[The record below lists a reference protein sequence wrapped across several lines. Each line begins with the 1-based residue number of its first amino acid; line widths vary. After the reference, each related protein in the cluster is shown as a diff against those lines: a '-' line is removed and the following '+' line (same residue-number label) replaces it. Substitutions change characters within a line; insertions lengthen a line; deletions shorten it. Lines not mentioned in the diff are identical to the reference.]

1 LQSIFVNLKN
11 NEIVVIIFK
20 KKRVSRMIT
29 NTELEYKGDLYP
41 SEIVSFKQEGDS
53 VYFHTDNSVILKL
66 TVLRDSMIRFR
77 YTTKGYFSNDFSY
90 AIDKSHSHGYNFL
103 EVTEDNHHYQI
114 KTSKV
119 QCRIQKIDM
128 RVSIYDLNEN
138 VLLEDE
144 LGFHWEE
151 SYEYGGNIVKM
162 SKASKDGECFYG
174 LGDKATQLNLKGKR
188 VENFATDQYAFS
200 KDQEPLYKVVPFYIG
215 LQKKESYGIFFD
227 NTFRTYFDFCH
238 ERRNVTSFWAEGGE
252 MNYYFIYGPLMQDVV
267 TTYTD
272 LTGKPELPPLWA
284 LGYHQCKWSY
294 YPESNVKE
302 VAAKFRELQIPCD
315 AIYLDIDYM
324 DGFRCFIW
332 NKNYF
337 PDPKRMVAELAEDG
351 FKTIVIIDPGI
362 KIDKEYSIYK
372 EALEKDY
379 FCKRAD
385 GPFMKGKVWPGECNF
400 PDYTNPEVR
409 EWWAGLFKELIS
421 DIGVKGVW
429 NDMNEPAVMEV
440 PNKTFPMDVRHNY
453 DGNPCS
459 HRKAH
464 NIYGTQMARATYHG
478 VKRFAYP
485 KRPFVIT
492 RSAYAG
498 AQRYT
503 SSWTGDNVASWEHLW
518 IANIQVQ
525 RMCISGMGFTG
536 SDIGGFAEQ
545 PSGELYARWIQLGV
559 FHPFCRTHSSG
570 DHGDQEPWAFDEEV
584 IDITRK
590 FVNLRY
596 QLLPYLYTMFWQ
608 YIEEGIPMLKPLV
621 YYDQDDTQTHY
632 RNDEFIFGNQILV
645 CPILEPNSLG
655 RRMYIPNGQWY
666 NYWTNEFIS
675 GGKEIWVDTKFDQ
688 IPIFVKAGA
697 IIPKYPVQQYV
708 GEKEITELTL
718 DLYFNEGKEKSEIY
732 EDAQDGYDYKKGRY
746 SLLSLQ
752 TIGKEKELIV
762 QLHKEGKYITSYSTF
777 KINLFGLPFSVKE
790 IEIDNVKIDFDR
802 KSLDK
807 ENYLII
813 DKEFTEL
820 HIIGN

>member
-1 LQSIFVNLKN
+1 MFERDIS
-11 NEIVVIIFK
+11 VIIINSF
-20 KKRVSRMIT
+20 SDMIT
-29 NTELEYKGDLYP
+29 NTSLEYKGDLYP
-41 SEIVSFKQEGDS
+41 SKIVSFEHEGDS
-53 VYFHTDNSVILKL
+53 IFFNTDNKVILKV
-66 TVLRDSMIRFR
+66 TILRDSLIRFR
-77 YTTKGYFSNDFSY
+77 FTTKGYFSNDFSY
-90 AIDKSHSHGYNFL
+90 AIDKTQLHGYNFL
-103 EVTEDNHHYQI
+103 ELTEEETYFQI
-114 KTSKV
+114 RTSKV
-119 QCRIQKIDM
+119 KCKIQKADL
-128 RVSIYDLNEN
+128 RLSIYDLND
-138 VLLEDE
+138 LLILEDE

-162 SKASKDGECFYG
+162 SKSSKDGECFYG
-174 LGDKATQLNLKGKR
+174 LGDKATQMNLKGKR
-188 VENFATDQYAFS
+188 LENFATDQYAYQ

-215 LQKKESYGIFFD
+215 LHNKQSYGIFFD
-227 NTFRTYFDFCH
+227 NTFRTFFDFCQ
-238 ERRNVTSFWAEGGE
+238 ERRNVSSFWAEGGE
-252 MNYYFIYGPLMQDVV
+252 MNYYFIYGPQMQDVV

-272 LTGKPELPPLWA
+272 LTGKPELPPLWV

-294 YPESNVKE
+294 YPESKVKE
-302 VAAKFRELQIPCD
+302 ITSKFRELKIPCD

-324 DGFRCFIW
+324 EGFRCFTW

-362 KIDKEYSIYK
+362 KIDKDYWVYQ

-385 GPFMKGKVWPGECNF
+385 GPYMKGKVWPGECNF
-400 PDYTNPEVR
+400 PDYTNPVVR

-421 DIGVKGVW
+421 DVGVKGVW

-440 PNKTFPMDVRHNY
+440 PNKTFPMDVRHVY

-478 VKRFAYP
+478 VKRFTYP

-492 RSAYAG
+492 RSAYSG

-503 SSWTGDNVASWEHLW
+503 SSWTGDNVATWEHLW

-525 RMCISGMGFTG
+525 RMSISGMGFTG

-545 PSGELYARWIQLGV
+545 PTGELYARWIQLGV

-570 DHGDQEPWAFDEEV
+570 DHGNQEPWAFDEEV
-584 IDITRK
+584 INITRK
-590 FVNLRY
+590 FVSLRY

-621 YYDQDDTQTHY
+621 YYDQEDTQTHY

-645 CPILEPNSLG
+645 CPILEPNAVG
-655 RRMYIPNGQWY
+655 RRMYIPRGEWY
-666 NYWTNEFIS
+666 NYWTNEFS
-675 GGKEIWVDTKFDQ
+675 TGGREIWIDTKFDE
-688 IPIFVKAGA
+688 IPVFVKAGA

-708 GEKEITELTL
+708 GELEFDELTL
-718 DLYFNEGKEKSEIY
+718 DLYFKNGKEKSVVY

-746 SLLSLQ
+746 SFLSFR

-762 QLHKEGKYITSYSTF
+762 QLHKEGKYDTPYSKY
-777 KINLFGLPFSVKE
+777 KINLIGLPFKVTE
-790 IEIDNVKIDFDR
+790 IEIDNEIIAFDKIAFE
-802 KSLDK
+802 
-807 ENYLII
+807 ENHFLIV
-813 DKEFTEL
+813 DKEFSEL
-820 HIIGN
+820 HISGE

>member
-1 LQSIFVNLKN
+1 
-11 NEIVVIIFK
+11 
-20 KKRVSRMIT
+20 MIT
-29 NTELEYKGDLYP
+29 NTALEYKGDLYP
-41 SEIVSFKQEGDS
+41 SRIVSHEHEGDTIF
-53 VYFHTDNSVILKL
+53 FHTDNKVILKV
-66 TVLRDSMIRFR
+66 TILRDSLIRFR
-77 YTTKGYFSNDFSY
+77 FTTKGYFSNDFSY
-90 AIDKSHSHGYNFL
+90 AIDKTQLHGYNFL
-103 EVTEDNHHYQI
+103 ELTEEETYFQI
-114 KTSKV
+114 RTSKV
-119 QCRIQKIDM
+119 KCKIQKNDL
-128 RVSIYDLNEN
+128 RLSIYDLNDF
-138 VLLEDE
+138 LILEDE

-162 SKASKDGECFYG
+162 SKSSKDGECFYG
-174 LGDKATQLNLKGKR
+174 LGDKATQMNLKGKR
-188 VENFATDQYAFS
+188 LENFATDQYAFQ
-200 KDQEPLYKVVPFYIG
+200 KEQDPLYKVVPFYIG
-215 LQKKESYGIFFD
+215 LHNKQSYGIFFD
-227 NTFRTYFDFCH
+227 NTFRTFFDFCQ
-238 ERRNVTSFWAEGGE
+238 ERRNVASFWAEGGE
-252 MNYYFIYGPLMQDVV
+252 MNYYFIYGPQMEDVV

-272 LTGKPELPPLWA
+272 LTGKPELPPLWV

-294 YPESNVKE
+294 YPESKVKE
-302 VAAKFRELQIPCD
+302 ITSKFRELKIPCD

-324 DGFRCFIW
+324 EGFRCFTW
-332 NKNYF
+332 SKDYF

-362 KIDKEYSIYK
+362 KVDKDYWVYQ

-385 GPFMKGKVWPGECNF
+385 GPYMKGKVWPGECNF
-400 PDYTNPEVR
+400 PDYTNPVVR

-440 PNKTFPMDVRHNY
+440 PNKTFPMDVRHSY

-492 RSAYAG
+492 RSAYSG

-503 SSWTGDNVASWEHLW
+503 SSWTGDNVATWEHLW

-545 PSGELYARWIQLGV
+545 PTGELYARWIQLGV

-570 DHGDQEPWAFDEEV
+570 DHGNQEPWAFDEEV
-584 IDITRK
+584 INITRK
-590 FVNLRY
+590 FVSLRY

-608 YIEEGIPMLKPLV
+608 YIEEGVPMLKPLV

-645 CPILEPNSLG
+645 CPILEPNALG
-655 RRMYIPNGQWY
+655 RRMYIPRGEWY
-666 NYWTNEFIS
+666 NYWTNEFAT
-675 GGKEIWVDTKFDQ
+675 GGREIWIDTKFDE
-688 IPIFVKAGA
+688 IPVFVKAGA

-708 GEKEITELTL
+708 GELEFDELTL
-718 DLYFNEGKEKSEIY
+718 DLYYKNGKEKSVVY

-746 SLLSLQ
+746 SFLSFSL
-752 TIGKEKELIV
+752 IGKEKELIV
-762 QLHKEGKYITSYSTF
+762 QLHKDGKFDTPYSKF
-777 KINLFGLPFSVKE
+777 KINLIGLPFKVTE
-790 IEIDNVKIDFDR
+790 LEIDNEKVEFDPIR
-802 KSLDK
+802 FE
-807 ENYLII
+807 ENHYLII

-820 HIIGN
+820 HIIGQ

>member
-1 LQSIFVNLKN
+1 
-11 NEIVVIIFK
+11 
-20 KKRVSRMIT
+20 MIT

-41 SEIVSFKQEGDS
+41 SEIVSFEKEVDS
-53 VYFHTDNSVILKL
+53 VYFHTDNSVILKI
-66 TVLRDSMIRFR
+66 TVLRDSLIRFR

-103 EVTEDNHHYQI
+103 EITEENEFYQV

-119 QCRIQKIDM
+119 LCKIQKIDM
-128 RVSIYDLNEN
+128 RISIFDLKET

-151 SYEYGGNIVKM
+151 SFEFGGNIVKM
-162 SKASKDGECFYG
+162 SKASRDGECFYG
-174 LGDKATQLNLKGKR
+174 LGDKATQMNLKGKR
-188 VENFATDQYAFS
+188 LENFATDQYAFK

-215 LQKKESYGIFFD
+215 LQKKQSYGIFFD

-252 MNYYFIYGPLMQDVV
+252 MNYYFIYGPQMHDVV

-294 YPESNVKE
+294 FPESNVKE
-302 VAAKFRELQIPCD
+302 ITAKFRALQIPCD

-324 DGFRCFIW
+324 DGFRCFTW
-332 NKNYF
+332 NKEYF

-362 KIDKEYSIYK
+362 KIDKEYSVYK
-372 EALEKDY
+372 EALAKDY

-385 GPFMKGKVWPGECNF
+385 GPYMKGKVWPGECNF

-492 RSAYAG
+492 RSAYSG

-503 SSWTGDNVASWEHLW
+503 SSWTGDNVATWEHLW

-621 YYDQDDTQTHY
+621 YYDQDDIQTHY

-655 RRMYIPNGQWY
+655 RRMYVPRGHWY

-675 GGKEIWVDTKFDQ
+675 GGKEIWVDSKFDQ

-697 IIPKYPVQQYV
+697 VIPKYPVQQYV
-708 GEKEITELTL
+708 GELEFDELML
-718 DLYFNEGKEKSEIY
+718 DVYYNEGKEKSEIY

-746 SLLSLQ
+746 SLLSFQ
-752 TIGKEKELIV
+752 TIGKEKELII
-762 QLHKEGKYITSYSTF
+762 QLHKDGKYDTNYSKF
-777 KINLFGLPFSVKE
+777 KLNLVGLPFKIKK
-790 IEIDNVKIDFDR
+790 IEIDNEKVGFD
-802 KSLDK
+802 KKAFEAD
-807 ENYLII
+807 NYILIH
-813 DKEFTEL
+813 KEFTEL
-820 HIIGN
+820 HIIGD